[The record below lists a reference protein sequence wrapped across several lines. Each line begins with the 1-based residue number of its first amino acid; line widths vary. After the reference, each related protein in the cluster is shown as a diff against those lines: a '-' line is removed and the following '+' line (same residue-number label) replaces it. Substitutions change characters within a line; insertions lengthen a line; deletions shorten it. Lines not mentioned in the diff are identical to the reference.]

1 MGDLLMSA
9 PAITAIKKTFRCKI
23 TVLCSD
29 KAEQIAAFIEGIDEV
44 LVFNLPWLKLDM
56 PEEKGVDNLIEAL
69 KQRNFDACI
78 VFNVY
83 SQNPA
88 PCLLL
93 AYMAGI
99 EYRAAYS
106 RENLYGLI
114 THWLPDDEPL
124 QQIRHQVER
133 DLNLAKFLG
142 ATIRDERIRLAEQH
156 ASEQLHLLD
165 TFRLNPNGYFVLHT
179 GVSEKKRRYPE
190 SHWIALG
197 KLVVKHYKR
206 PVVLTGSESECVF
219 IDKLAKEMG
228 AGAISLA
235 GQLPLKSLLAII
247 KNAIAMV
254 SVNTGPMHLAVALDT
269 PLVALYAQTNPQHKP
284 FKARCRILEYAVTN
298 HLQSANEIIR
308 FVNDHVYVNK
318 AEIPSPE
325 QVMEQLQELLFETK
339 ALIPGVQQA
348 YNQDF

>member
-9 PAITAIKKTFRCKI
+9 PAIAAVKKSFDCKI

-29 KAEQIAAFIEGIDEV
+29 KAEQVAACIEGIDEV
-44 LVFNLPWLKLDM
+44 IVFNMPWLKLDS
-56 PEEKGVDNLIEAL
+56 PEEKDVHNLVDAL
-69 KQRNFDACI
+69 KLRNFDACI

-88 PCLLL
+88 PCLML

-99 EYRAAYS
+99 NYRAAYS

-142 ATIRDERIRLAEQH
+142 ANITDVRIRLAEQH
-156 ASEQLHLLD
+156 TSEQLQILD
-165 TFRLNPNGYFVLHT
+165 TLRLRPNGYFILHT

-190 SHWIALG
+190 IYWIELG
-197 KLVVKHYKR
+197 KLILKHYNI
-206 PVVLTGSESECVF
+206 PIILTGSGSERNF
-219 IDKLAKEMG
+219 TENLAKQIG
-228 AGAISLA
+228 DGTISLA
-235 GQLPLKSLLAII
+235 GQLAFKSLLAVV

-269 PLVALYAQTNPQHKP
+269 PLIALYAQTNPQHKP
-284 FKARCRILEYAVTN
+284 FKAKCKILEYAVPN

-308 FVNDHVYVNK
+308 FVNGKIYGNK
-318 AEIPSPE
+318 PEIPKPKL
-325 QVMEQLQELLFETK
+325 VMEQLQELLDEIK
-339 ALIPGVQQA
+339 ALIPPVQQLHS
-348 YNQDF
+348 QVF